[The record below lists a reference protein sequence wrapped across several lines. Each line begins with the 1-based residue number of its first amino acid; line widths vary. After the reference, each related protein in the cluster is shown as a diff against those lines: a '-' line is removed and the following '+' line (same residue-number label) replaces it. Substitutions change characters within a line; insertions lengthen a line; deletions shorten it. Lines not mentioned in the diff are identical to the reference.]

1 MMDWIGIASGAAWI
15 FACALALA
23 VLSIANWQALHSG
36 SRLRDQLKLR
46 RNQAALGVAG
56 VLFCLGMAG
65 SAGATWE
72 RVAWVVLAV
81 GGAVYTWRARP
92 RIIPP
97 P

>member
-1 MMDWIGIASGAAWI
+1 MIDWIGIAAGAAWI

-46 RNQAALGVAG
+46 LNRVALGVSG

-65 SAGATWE
+65 SAGAVWE
-72 RVAWVVLAV
+72 RIAWVVLAAGV
-81 GGAVYTWRARP
+81 AVYTWVAWRS
-92 RIIPP
+92 
-97 P
+97 